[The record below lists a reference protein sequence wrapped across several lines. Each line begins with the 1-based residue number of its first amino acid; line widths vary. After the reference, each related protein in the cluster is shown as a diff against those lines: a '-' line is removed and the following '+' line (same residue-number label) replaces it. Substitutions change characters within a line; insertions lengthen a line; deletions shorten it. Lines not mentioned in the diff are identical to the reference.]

1 MPFQDDVTRC
11 KGLLG
16 SSLPFFLVMIDSW
29 WPEPN
34 LDTYSSRMHF
44 FSFGPETEDDTPDIG
59 VGRKGAHDW
68 CCAGGSVAFSF
79 DGATK
84 AAEVVVGIAL
94 VGCLIDCLVFDL
106 FLMTKELCGLLLSPC
121 SNKVSFG
128 REGLIT

>member
-1 MPFQDDVTRC
+1 MPFQDDVTKC

-16 SSLPFFLVMIDSW
+16 LSLPFFLVMIESW

-34 LDTYSSRMHF
+34 LDTYSLRMHF
-44 FSFGPETEDDTPDIG
+44 FSFGPETEDDMPDIG

-68 CCAGGSVAFSF
+68 CCARGSVAFSF
-79 DGATK
+79 DRATK
-84 AAEVVVGIAL
+84 AAEVVGGIAL

-106 FLMTKELCGLLLSPC
+106 FLMTKELCSLLLSPC

-128 REGLIT
+128 REGRIT

>member
-1 MPFQDDVTRC
+1 MPFQDDITKC

-16 SSLPFFLVMIDSW
+16 SSLPFFLVMINTW

-34 LDTYSSRMHF
+34 LDTYSSRMRF
-44 FSFGPETEDDTPDIG
+44 FSFGPETEDDMPDIG
-59 VGRKGAHDW
+59 IGRKGAHDW

-84 AAEVVVGIAL
+84 AAEVVGGIAL

-106 FLMTKELCGLLLSPC
+106 F
-121 SNKVSFG
+121 
-128 REGLIT
+128 